1 MIDLKKTQINGKNS
15 TFMDWKKLILLKYP
29 YYPKASLIA
38 QLVNHVPAMQ
48 EIQVQFLS
56 QEDPLEKGN
65 GNPPQYSSLEN
76 PIDRGACQVTVHGI
90 ARAGHDLATKPP
102 PPPLPKAI
110 HFELTFVS
118 VVR

>member
-56 QEDPLEKGN
+56 QEDPLEN
-65 GNPPQYSSLEN
+65 E
-76 PIDRGACQVTVHGI
+76 I
-90 ARAGHDLATKPP
+90 ATHSCVLAWRIPWTEESGLCGHKSQTQ
-102 PPPLPKAI
+102 
-110 HFELTFVS
+110 FS
-118 VVR
+118 N

>member
-38 QLVNHVPAMQ
+38 QLVNHVPVMQ

-56 QEDPLEKGN
+56 QEDTLEKEMATH
-65 GNPPQYSSLEN
+65 SSILPWRIPWTEE
-76 PIDRGACQVTVHGI
+76 P
-90 ARAGHDLATKPP
+90 ARLQSMGLH
-102 PPPLPKAI
+102 
-110 HFELTFVS
+110 ELNMT
-118 VVR
+118 